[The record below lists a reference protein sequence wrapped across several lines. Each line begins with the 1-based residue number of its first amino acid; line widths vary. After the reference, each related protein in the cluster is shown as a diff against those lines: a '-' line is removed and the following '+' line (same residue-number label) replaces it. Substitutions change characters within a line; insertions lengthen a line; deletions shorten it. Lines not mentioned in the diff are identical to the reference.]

1 MSSGRKPDERWA
13 KLRARGERF
22 TTRDA
27 EAIGLSAPVLTQAIS
42 RGQIERRARGQYEF
56 VADYRPATAAK
67 PGPRKRARQAPL
79 AVLRLESFSVFE
91 QASFEFC
98 PGVNVL
104 IGENGTGKSHAMLAA
119 YSILRAFHKGD
130 SPSGVNARI
139 QEKLK
144 GVFQPQDRQLGRLVR
159 RARGGGVAKIDVE
172 SGGFSCAIRFTHRES
187 DDFATTQIR
196 HHPTGSSIF
205 IPSREP
211 LAMYEGFIGA
221 YQHSELSFSE
231 VYYDTCVALN
241 APLTKGVR
249 KADAQKLLEPL
260 LDALGGRVFQKSGR
274 FYVEQGNAQLE
285 AHLVSEGLRKLAT
298 ITHLINNGSLEEN
311 DILFWDEPEA
321 NLNPALSRVVV
332 HFLVELAKRGVQVIL
347 ATHDY
352 AVTTRL
358 SILAE
363 NGLVEPD
370 LLRFFSLV
378 RTGGKTGPV
387 AVSHA
392 DTLAG
397 LPANPILDE
406 HEALYDFE
414 LAGGKPALAGGKP

>member
-1 MSSGRKPDERWA
+1 MTSGRKPDERWA
-13 KLRARGERF
+13 KLRAKGEQF
-22 TTRDA
+22 TTQDA
-27 EAIGLSAPVLTQAIS
+27 LALGISRPVLSQAL
-42 RGQIERRARGQYEF
+42 ARGQVRRIARGSYAF
-56 VADYRPATAAK
+56 ASDYPRGPAAA
-67 PGPRKRARQAPL
+67 PRRATPL
-79 AVLRLESFSVFE
+79 STLTLQNFSVF
-91 QASFEFC
+91 ADATFEFC

-119 YSILRAFHKGD
+119 YSMLRALHKGD
-130 SPSGVNARI
+130 ASSTNARI
-139 QEKLK
+139 PEKLK
-144 GVFQPQDRQLGRLVR
+144 GVFQPEKRQLGRLVR
-159 RARGGGVAKIDVE
+159 RARGGGEAKLELTSSAYACTVA
-172 SGGFSCAIRFTHRES
+172 FTHRE
-187 DDFATTQIR
+187 TEGCRITQTR
-196 HHPTGSSIF
+196 RRSAGPSTIF
-205 IPSREP
+205 MPSREP

-241 APLTKGVR
+241 APLTKGAR
-249 KADAQKLLEPL
+249 KAEAQQLLAPL
-260 LDALGGRVFQKSGR
+260 LDALGGRVFEQGGR
-274 FYVEQGNAQLE
+274 FYVQQGSAHLE

-298 ITHLINNGSLEEN
+298 LTHLINNGSLDEN

-321 NLNPALSRVVV
+321 NLNPALSKIVV

-363 NGLVEPD
+363 NRVVEPNII
-370 LLRFFSLV
+370 RFFSLA
-378 RTGGKTGPV
+378 RTHGKTGPV
-387 AVSHA
+387 VVAHA

-397 LPANPILDE
+397 LPYNPILDE

-414 LAGGKPALAGGKP
+414 LAGGRP

>member
-1 MSSGRKPDERWA
+1 MASGRKPDERWTE
-13 KLRARGERF
+13 LRARGERF

-42 RGQIERRARGQYEF
+42 RGQIKRTARGHYEF
-56 VADYRPATAAK
+56 VENRPARE
-67 PGPRKRARQAPL
+67 PPRTRRQAPL
-79 AVLRLESFSVFE
+79 AILRLEGFSVFE
-91 QASFEFC
+91 AATFEFC

-119 YSILRAFHKGD
+119 YSILRAFQKDD
-130 SPSGVNARI
+130 SPSGVDARI

-159 RARGGGVAKIDVE
+159 RAQGVSVAKIGVE
-172 SGGFSCAIRFTHRES
+172 SGGFNCSIRFTSRRS
-187 DDFATTQIR
+187 DNFETTQIR
-196 HHPTGSSIF
+196 RRPTGSSIY

-221 YQHSELSFSE
+221 YEHSALSFSE

-241 APLTKGVR
+241 APLTRGVR
-249 KADAQKLLEPL
+249 KAETQELLEPL
-260 LDALGGRVFQKSGR
+260 VDALGGRVFEQNGR
-274 FYVEQGNAQLE
+274 FYVQQGAAQLE
-285 AHLVSEGLRKLAT
+285 AHLVSEGLRKIAT
-298 ITHLINNGSLEEN
+298 LTHLINNGSLDAN

-321 NLNPALSRVVV
+321 NLNPALSKVVV
-332 HFLVELAKRGVQVIL
+332 RFLVELAKRGVQIIL

-363 NGLVEPD
+363 NGRVSPEMV
-370 LLRFFSLV
+370 RFFSLT
-378 RTGGKTGPV
+378 RSDGKAGPV
-387 AVSHA
+387 SVAHA

-406 HEALYDFE
+406 QEALYDFE
-414 LAGGKPALAGGKP
+414 LAGGKP